1 MSSHSRPVPVRLPKA
16 KLTRIEALRAAPRN
30 ARTHSKKQLR
40 QLVDSITAF
49 GFTNPVL
56 VDASGEVIA
65 GHGRLAAARMLGLAE
80 VPTIC
85 LDWLSEAQKRAYVIA
100 DNRLAE
106 KAGWDRELLAIELGE
121 LMALNFDVAQTG
133 FELREVELI
142 IDAGGVPVDD
152 DEIEGPAAGPAIC
165 QPGDLWQ
172 LGQHCLLCGDALVP
186 ASYVQLMGSDKARL
200 VVTDPPYNVKI
211 DGHVSGLGRN
221 KHREFVQGSGELT

>member
-1 MSSHSRPVPVRLPKA
+1 MSSHSRPAPVRLPKA

-152 DEIEGPAAGPAIC
+152 DENEGPAAGPAIC